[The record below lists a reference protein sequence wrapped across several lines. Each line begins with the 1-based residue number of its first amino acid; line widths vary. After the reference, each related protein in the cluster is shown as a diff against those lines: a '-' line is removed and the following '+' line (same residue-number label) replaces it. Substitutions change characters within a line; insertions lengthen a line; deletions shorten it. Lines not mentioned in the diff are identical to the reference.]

1 MNDFSKDE
9 GIELPA
15 LNGDNPLGF
24 LAALG
29 VVAAL
34 HQTGEREIQLSWKR
48 NFSWT
53 PSVSGFVGDKD
64 VLVEKLA
71 FALKGR
77 TVSEEARK
85 EEQKAKKAS
94 DQAKKKLRDKENEIK
109 KRKLKGKERELAREE
124 EIEPLEKDRD
134 KLRNDWL
141 VKRKEA
147 VPSPELVLGKRP
159 DCKEGEYRSFA
170 EEFLGEAD
178 GGNRLV
184 VDMLA
189 SFGSD
194 AVVAREAND
203 KKKGNIEPTPF
214 CFITGS
220 GHQWF
225 LDTARDLA
233 NQTTMER
240 LRKVVLFDQWTYED
254 EKLSMR
260 WDPLDDRRYALMNID
275 PSDSKNK
282 SRTVWIANLLAYRA
296 LALFPSAPV
305 KRQLKTTG
313 WIRLEESKKKRNVF
327 TWPIWENPIGVE
339 TIRSLLQH
347 SELAQKSPS
356 LEKLMPLGVCAYF
369 RSERIQVGQGINQKT
384 NFSPASPSV

>member
-1 MNDFSKDE
+1 MNNSGKDE
-9 GIELPA
+9 DIELPA
-15 LNGDNPLGF
+15 LSGDNPLGF

-34 HQTGEREIQLSWKR
+34 HQTGEKEIRLSWKR
-48 NFSWT
+48 NVSWT
-53 PSVSGFVGDKD
+53 PSVSGFVGDEAA
-64 VLVEKLA
+64 LVEKLA
-71 FALKGR
+71 FALKGQ
-77 TVSEEARK
+77 TVSEEARE
-85 EEQKAKKAS
+85 EEQKTKKAF
-94 DQAKKKLRDKENEIK
+94 DQAKKKTQRQRNEIK

-124 EIEPLEKDRD
+124 EIEPLERVMD
-134 KLRNDWL
+134 KLRVDWL

-159 DCKEGEYRSFA
+159 DCKEGEFCSFA
-170 EEFLGEAD
+170 EKFLGEAD

-189 SFGSD
+189 AFGSD
-194 AVVAREAND
+194 AVVDREAND
-203 KKKGNIEPTPF
+203 KKEGKIKSTPF

-220 GHQWF
+220 GQQWF

-233 NQTTMER
+233 NRATMER
-240 LRKVVLFDQWTYED
+240 LRKVLFDQWAYED

-260 WDPLDDRRYALMNID
+260 WDPLDDRRYALMDID
-275 PSDSKNK
+275 PSKSK
-282 SRTVWIANLLAYRA
+282 SRTVWMANLLAYRA

-313 WIRLEESKKKRNVF
+313 WSRWKESKKERNVF
-327 TWPIWENPIGVE
+327 TWPIWEKPIGVE

-356 LEKLMPLGVCAYF
+356 LEKLMPLGVCACF
-369 RSERIQVGQGINQKT
+369 RAKRIQVGQGLNEKT
-384 NFSPASPSV
+384 NFSPSAPV